1 MGSRSARP
9 LLLAC
14 TALVAVSAILPAH
27 AQDATTSTTAADGE
41 ETRLQT
47 IVIKGKRVPA
57 GSVADTPLATHT
69 TAEELRHNEIADAGD
84 IGSTVDPAVEFV
96 RTRPGASG
104 GLFIRGL
111 GGPRIATLIDGI
123 PVPFL
128 ENAARSSTQSP
139 TTTTGDSTDSIE
151 FSSLSAMDVLKGA
164 DSSRLGSGGLGGGLS
179 LRTLE
184 PEDLIGGGRD
194 WGGVAKTTYDSTDRS
209 IGGSLAVAKKIEN
222 TSVLFQGAYKKGHE
236 TDNQGVVDSTGLTR
250 TEANPADYKQYN
262 ILLKA
267 RQDIEGGH
275 RIGVTA
281 ERFRRDVDTDLKT
294 IQGTGSG
301 TIGVY
306 QPDYVGDETTA
317 RDRVSLEYSYEAP
330 ESGGWIDTASLI
342 AYWQR
347 LEKAAGSTGTRLRT
361 QGPSAGTSYLYDRDN
376 SLEESSYGLTG
387 ETVSRFN
394 YAGSSHELRFGGNV
408 AVFGAESFL
417 SATPATATTVSQS
430 DMPDIDGVR
439 LGLFAEDKITI
450 NDGPLSITPG
460 IRFDLYDYN
469 TELTD
474 DFTNNTGYPTF
485 GLPDDSNGNAFS
497 PKLLAQYQV
506 NQELSLFAQWSMAY
520 RAPTISELYVN
531 FTNGTQ
537 YTVIGNPELEP
548 ETANGFELGADYSGT
563 DLDAR
568 VTVFHNKYKN
578 FIEVYNPNIFG
589 ANDQSWRNVGKVD
602 ISGVEVTAR
611 KDLANGFS
619 IYGSLAYAYGKNKDT
634 DELLRTVAPFKA
646 IAGVTYATETW
657 GADFSGVFS
666 AGMRDDG
673 TQYTSTGLA
682 YETFDAPG
690 YGIFNLTGWW
700 EPEEFKGLRIQAGVY
715 NIFDRKY
722 WNGVATRDV
731 QTTGTTYQPVDYYSE
746 PGRTF
751 KISLTQKF

>member
-14 TALVAVSAILPAH
+14 TALVAVSAILPAY
-27 AQDATTSTTAADGE
+27 AQDATTSTAAASSD
-41 ETRLQT
+41 ETQLQT
-47 IVIKGKRVPA
+47 IVVKGKRVPA
-57 GSVADTPLATHT
+57 GSVADTPLATQT
-69 TAEELRHNEIADAGD
+69 TAEEIRQNEIADLGD
-84 IGSTVDPAVEFV
+84 ISSTVDPAVEFV

-111 GGPRIATLIDGI
+111 GGARIATMVDGI
-123 PVPFL
+123 PLPFL
-128 ENAARSSTQSP
+128 ENAARSSAQSP
-139 TTTTGDSTDSIE
+139 TTTTGDSTDSVD

-164 DSSRLGSGGLGGGLS
+164 DSSRLGSGGLAGGLS

-184 PEDLIGGGRD
+184 PEDLIGDGRD
-194 WGGVAKTTYDSTDRS
+194 WGGVAKTTYDSSDRS

-236 TDNQGVVDSTGLTR
+236 TDNQGVIDSTGLTR
-250 TEANPADYKQYN
+250 TEANPADYKQHN
-262 ILLKA
+262 LLLKA

-281 ERFRRDVDTDLKT
+281 ERFRRDVDTNLKT

-306 QPDYVGDETTA
+306 QSDYVGDETTA

-330 ESGGWIDTASLI
+330 ESAGWVDTASLI

-347 LEKAAGSTGTRLRT
+347 LEKGAGSTGTRLRT
-361 QGPSAGTSYLYDRDN
+361 AGASAGTSYLYDRDN
-376 SLEESSYGLTG
+376 SLEESSFGLTG
-387 ETVSRFN
+387 ETVSKFN

-408 AVFGAESFL
+408 ALFGAESFL
-417 SATPATATTVSQS
+417 SAIPTTTASQS
-430 DMPDIDGVR
+430 DMPDVDGIR

-474 DFTNNTGYPTF
+474 DFANNTGYPTF

-497 PKLLAQYQV
+497 PKLLAEYQV

-537 YTVIGNPELEP
+537 YTVIGNPDLEP
-548 ETANGFELGADYSGT
+548 ETANGFEVGAEYSGAG
-563 DLDAR
+563 LDGR
-568 VTVFHNKYKN
+568 LTVFHNKYKN

-589 ANDQSWRNVGKVD
+589 ANDQSWRNVANVD
-602 ISGVEVTAR
+602 ISGFELSAR
-611 KDLANGFS
+611 KELAHGFS
-619 IYGSLAYAYGKNKDT
+619 VQGSLAYAYGKNTDT
-634 DELLRTVAPFKA
+634 DELIRTVAPLKA
-646 IAGVTYATETW
+646 IASVAYAAETW
-657 GADFSGVFS
+657 GADLSGVFS
-666 AGMRDDG
+666 AGVRDDKN
-673 TQYTSTGLA
+673 A
-682 YETFDAPG
+682 DTFDAPG
-690 YGIFNLTGWW
+690 YGVFNLSGWW
-700 EPEEFKGLRIQAGVY
+700 EPEQFKGMRLQAGVY

-722 WNGVATRDV
+722 WNGIAVRDV
-731 QTTGTTYQPVDYYSE
+731 DPTSTSYQPVDYYSE